1 MPLTTS
7 MVARCLADEW
17 HLPDVRLVP
26 HDGGMNSQTWF
37 VSRPGSSAATTRDTD
52 GTLRTDAPR
61 GDTRWVAKAVPIAR
75 ERPFT
80 VGLTTAGRVEAAGI
94 PAGAPVATR
103 GGGLVVPIGDR
114 VLALLS
120 FVEGV
125 ELSGRA
131 AQERRLMG
139 TTLAQ
144 AHRALVRIEV
154 AGADRFHWVDPR
166 ADHLRARDWLRP
178 AVVDALAALERL
190 APERLTWGMLHTD
203 PAPEAFRLD
212 AGRGVCGLIDWDMG
226 LYGPLLYDLA
236 SAVMYVGG
244 PDEAEDLVGA
254 YLAPAS
260 EAETSA
266 PEAPPPP
273 LPAPEVARGLLP
285 MLRFRWA
292 VQADY
297 FARRIATDDL
307 TGIDSAAGNEQGLA
321 DAHRWLTLLADGA
334 R

>member
-1 MPLTTS
+1 VLLTTS
-7 MVARCLADEW
+7 MIARCLADEW
-17 HLPDVRLVP
+17 HLPDVRLVQ
-26 HDGGMNSQTWF
+26 HHGGMNSQTWF
-37 VSRPGSSAATTRDTD
+37 VGRPGSSAATRDTG
-52 GTLRTDAPR
+52 GTPRSDTHR

-75 ERPFT
+75 ERPF
-80 VGLTTAGRVEAAGI
+80 VAGLATAARVEAAGI

-103 GGGLVVPIGDR
+103 SGGLVVPIGDR

-125 ELSGRA
+125 ELSGRDA
-131 AQERRLMG
+131 RERRLIG

-144 AHRALVRIEV
+144 AHRALVGIEV
-154 AGADRFHWVDPR
+154 PGADRFHWVDPR
-166 ADHLRARDWLRP
+166 ADHLRAPDWLRP
-178 AVVDALAALERL
+178 AVTDALAALDRL
-190 APERLTWGMLHTD
+190 APESLSWGMLHTD

-212 AGRGVCGLIDWDMG
+212 ARRGVCGLIDWDMG
-226 LYGPLLYDLA
+226 LFGPLLYDLA

-254 YLAPAS
+254 YLAP
-260 EAETSA
+260 EA
-266 PEAPPPP
+266 EAPPPP
-273 LPAPEVARGLLP
+273 VPAPEVARGLLP

-307 TGIDSAAGNEQGLA
+307 TGIDSAADNEQGLE
-321 DAHRWLTLLADGA
+321 DARHWLGLLAGA
-334 R
+334 G